1 MTTHASRLPVP
12 PGRTRTVPPA
22 LHEFAYWLHRYR
34 RTWRGTVVLNVAN
47 PLLFLTGIGAGLG
60 TLVNHHNSAA
70 LGGLSYLA
78 FLTPGLLAASA
89 MQTAYIDSAHPVHQS
104 VQAKGH
110 YWAASATPMS
120 PVDIYYGHLLF
131 NVFKVTLSATA
142 FTAVAAAFGAVD
154 ALRAPLVVVA
164 TLLVGAAFAAPSA
177 AWAVTAKRQPTVLAV
192 LRFGVMPMFMFSGT
206 FFPLSQLPG
215 WLQPVVQATPLW
227 HGVELCRT
235 AALGTGTAAGTA
247 VHVGYLAVLAVV
259 GLLLGRRTYQRHL
272 HS

>member
-1 MTTHASRLPVP
+1 MTTHASRSLVP

-60 TLVNHHNSAA
+60 TLVNHNNSAA

-89 MQTAYIDSAHPVHQS
+89 IQTAYIDSAHPVHQS

-110 YWAASATPMS
+110 YWAASATPVS

-131 NVFKVTLSATA
+131 NIFKVTLSATA
-142 FTAVAAAFGAVD
+142 FTAVAVVFGVVD
-154 ALRAPLVVVA
+154 ALRAPLVVLA

-206 FFPLSQLPG
+206 FFPLAQLPG
-215 WLQPVVQATPLW
+215 WLQPVVRATPLW

-235 AALGTGTAAGTA
+235 AALGTGTVAGIA
-247 VHVGYLAVLAVV
+247 VHVGYLAVLTVV

>member
-1 MTTHASRLPVP
+1 MTTHAPRPYGPSVRA
-12 PGRTRTVPPA
+12 RTVPPA
-22 LHEFAYWLHRYR
+22 LREFAYWLHRYR

-60 TLVNHHNSAA
+60 TLVNDNNSAA
-70 LGGLSYLA
+70 LEGLSYLA

-89 MQTAYIDSAHPVHQS
+89 TQTAFMDSADPVHQS

-110 YWAASATPMS
+110 YWAANATPLS
-120 PVDIYYGHLLF
+120 PVDIFHGHVLF
-131 NVFKVTLSATA
+131 NVFKVALSATA
-142 FTAVAAAFGAVD
+142 FTAVAVAFGAVD
-154 ALRAPLVVVA
+154 AARAPLAVLA

-177 AWAVTAKRQPTVLAV
+177 AWAVTTRRQSTVLAV

-215 WLQPVVQATPLW
+215 WLQPVMQATPLW

-235 AALGTGTAAGTA
+235 AALGTGTAGGTA
-247 VHVGYLAVLAVV
+247 VHIGYLVALMAV
-259 GLLLGRRTYQRHL
+259 GLLAGRRTYQRHL

>member
-1 MTTHASRLPVP
+1 MTTHASRPLVP
-12 PGRTRTVPPA
+12 PGRARTVPPA
-22 LHEFAYWLHRYR
+22 LRECAYWLHRYR

-60 TLVNHHNSAA
+60 TLVNHNNSAA
-70 LGGLSYLA
+70 LHGLSYLA

-104 VQAKGH
+104 VQSKGH
-110 YWAASATPMS
+110 YWAASATPVS
-120 PVDIYYGHLLF
+120 PVDIFHGHLLF
-131 NVFKVTLSATA
+131 NLFKVALSAAA
-142 FTAVAAAFGAVD
+142 FTAVAVAFGAVD
-154 ALRAPLVVVA
+154 ASRAPLVVLA

-177 AWAVTAKRQPTVLAV
+177 AWAVTARRQSTVLAV

-206 FFPLSQLPG
+206 FFPLAQLPG
-215 WLQPVVQATPLW
+215 WLQWVVQVTPLW

-235 AALGTGTAAGTA
+235 AALGTGTGVGTV
-247 VHVGYLAVLAVV
+247 VHVGYLAVLTAV
-259 GLLLGRRTYQRHL
+259 GLLAGRRTYRRHL